1 RSGQRVLL
9 GVQGGPG
16 HYVYL
21 VEMLADG
28 LIAHDPAGCR
38 CQRDA
43 PFFLNTGARSPGQ
56 VQTWMNLLGT
66 PGWPEA
72 AKRRLSHNPT
82 ALAVIVR
89 MLDALHAVG
98 RKQAEILKELSTGA
112 VLNLGENNFYSFDDF
127 RAYDMDVRV
136 EMQG

>member
-1 RSGQRVLL
+1 MRD
-9 GVQGGPG
+9 
-16 HYVYL
+16 
-21 VEMLADG
+21 DG

-38 CQRDA
+38 CQREA
-43 PFFLNTGARSPGQ
+43 PFFLSTGARTSKW

-66 PGWPEA
+66 PGWPDA

-82 ALAVIVR
+82 ALAVVVR
-89 MLDALHAVG
+89 LLEALRAGG

-112 VLNLGENNFYSFDDF
+112 VLNLGENNFYSLADV
-127 RAYDMDVRV
+127 RTYDMDVRV